1 MQRHGSTA
9 ARLTAAAV
17 LAHTCLAA
25 HTFGEWLHGRFK
37 ELGLEF
43 PTVTVAYRDLK

>member
-1 MQRHGSTA
+1 M
-9 ARLTAAAV
+9 LT
-17 LAHTCLAA
+17 TCLTPASFAHWRSPAA
-25 HTFGEWLHGRFK
+25 HTFGEWMHSRFK